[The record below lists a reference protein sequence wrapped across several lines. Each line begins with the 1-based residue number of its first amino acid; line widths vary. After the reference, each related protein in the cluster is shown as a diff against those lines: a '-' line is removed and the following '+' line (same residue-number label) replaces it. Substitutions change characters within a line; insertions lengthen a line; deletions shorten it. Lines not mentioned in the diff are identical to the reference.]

1 MGQHAPR
8 SYQERLGSQMLTLLE
23 KVNVLQKAPMF
34 QAVRTESLGRV
45 AAIAQEVIFEPNQ
58 LLFREDDASD
68 TMFVLLEGEVAL
80 LRNGQPAQKMSPHY
94 VVGALGLLAGDPRSE
109 SAMAIQPTRALQ
121 IDQQE
126 FYDAMA
132 EDFNITRAIMQAL
145 IHPPIATR

>member
-1 MGQHAPR
+1 
-8 SYQERLGSQMLTLLE
+8 MLTLLE

-80 LRNGQPAQKMSPHY
+80 LRNGQPAQKMSPHD
-94 VVGALGLLAGDPRSE
+94 VVGALGLLAGDPRAE

>member
-8 SYQERLGSQMLTLLE
+8 HCEQRLGSQMLTLLE

-80 LRNGQPAQKMSPHY
+80 LRNGQPAQKMSPHD
-94 VVGALGLLAGDPRSE
+94 VVGALGLLAGDPRAE